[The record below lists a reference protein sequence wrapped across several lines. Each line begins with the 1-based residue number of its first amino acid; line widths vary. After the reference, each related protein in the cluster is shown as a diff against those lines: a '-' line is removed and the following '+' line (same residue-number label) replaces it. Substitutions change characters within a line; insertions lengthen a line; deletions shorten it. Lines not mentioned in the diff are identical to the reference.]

1 MDKKYR
7 DLARKLDHAEAF
19 PLIALQGIRDLRLHL
34 DAVEAEAIRRARD
47 LGASYADIADAL
59 QITRQGAA
67 YKVRTAE
74 NKNHAGGLT
83 EGPVLNLG
91 EIENRDSA
99 ERS

>member
-1 MDKKYR
+1 MDKTYR

-19 PLIALQGIRDLRLHL
+19 PLIALQGIRDLRRHL
-34 DAVEAEAIRRARD
+34 DGVEAEAIRRARD

-67 YKVRTAE
+67 YKVRAAE
-74 NKNHAGGLT
+74 NNDHATGPT
-83 EGPVLNLG
+83 EHPVVNVG
-91 EIENRDSA
+91 EIETETSA

>member
-1 MDKKYR
+1 MDKTYR

-19 PLIALQGIRDLRLHL
+19 PLIALQGIHDLRLHL

-74 NKNHAGGLT
+74 NNNHAGGLI
-83 EGPVLNLG
+83 EGPVVNLG
-91 EIENRDSA
+91 EIETEISA